1 MSVLLGS
8 SVGRPVRI
16 DDFCITNVLDGSL
29 AKMDADIEGIS
40 PMPTA
45 LACPADIE
53 LRLVDRARNRLRLY
67 GITECRTLFG
77 ELCLRVQWGRIG
89 HRRLR
94 ERSETFSDARALE
107 QRRRELLG
115 RRRRHGYVPVQPTT
129 AAVERRVPGT
139 PVRTSRHR
147 GSARLVASGA
157 SRPRVDRTLARS
169 EATSALARYLEERQP
184 ERLDLVDVST
194 LAAMYVDAVAS

>member
-1 MSVLLGS
+1 
-8 SVGRPVRI
+8 
-16 DDFCITNVLDGSL
+16 
-29 AKMDADIEGIS
+29 MDADIEGIS

-53 LRLVDRARNRLRLY
+53 LRLVDCARNRLRLY
-67 GITECRTLFG
+67 GVTECRTLFG

-107 QRRRELLG
+107 QRRSELLG
-115 RRRRHGYVPVQPTT
+115 RRRRHGYVPVQPAT
-129 AAVERRVPGT
+129 AAVERSVPE
-139 PVRTSRHR
+139 PLAAPAAA
-147 GSARLVASGA
+147 ARPLSPA
-157 SRPRVDRTLARS
+157 LARARALQQDIVQAHGLS
-169 EATSALARYLEERQP
+169 LRERAVRELVERWYEATSALARYLEERQP